1 MEREVPEEGIGVLL
15 TYIRFSSEC
24 HFVEER
30 TRLGTVQELPG
41 FVCESADLQIRK
53 DDDHKQMRSIFQ
65 TVVNKLFCRI
75 NSVMA

>member
-1 MEREVPEEGIGVLL
+1 
-15 TYIRFSSEC
+15 
-24 HFVEER
+24 VEER
-30 TRLGTVQELPG
+30 KRLRTVQELTG

-53 DDDHKQMRSIFQ
+53 DTDHKQMRLIFQ

>member
-1 MEREVPEEGIGVLL
+1 MPEQGIRVLL
-15 TYIRFSSEC
+15 TYIRFSFEC

-30 TRLGTVQELPG
+30 KRLRTVQELTG

-53 DDDHKQMRSIFQ
+53 DTDHKQMRLIFQ